1 MVLEA
6 GLRPIMRVPLIGS
19 MIAGWYGIERHS
31 TQDDYLVAAER
42 HPAFELQEADSPP
55 GP

>member
-1 MVLEA
+1 
-6 GLRPIMRVPLIGS
+6 MRVPLIGK

-31 TQDDYLVAAER
+31 TQNDYLVAAER
-42 HPAFELQEADSPP
+42 HPGFELQKAPSPP